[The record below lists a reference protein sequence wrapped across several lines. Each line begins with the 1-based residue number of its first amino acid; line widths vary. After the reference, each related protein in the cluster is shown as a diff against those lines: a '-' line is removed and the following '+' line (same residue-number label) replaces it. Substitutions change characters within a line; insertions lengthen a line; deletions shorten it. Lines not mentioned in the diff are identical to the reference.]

1 MLGTTPATKERKQ
14 KSIQESIQESAQ
26 ASGESKKNYLRYD
39 PSFLVLTRRSW

>member
-14 KSIQESIQESAQ
+14 KSIQESAQ